1 MFLWGF
7 SGSGK
12 TAISM
17 ETVKI
22 KVSHCKEKNKSVRVI
37 VTKYSANDDEQLLT
51 VMREYLRNID
61 VQILTLHQLSKD
73 LNCKVDFTQ
82 PKDTI
87 NAVIRSLSSD
97 KTDQLTIFV
106 CDEVPPCDSRGQT
119 TPDWTDL
126 ATADNVEW
134 ILSMSPVGGST
145 ETINMKPPS
154 GPSILDRK
162 LLHGHRNSY
171 PIRSV
176 SSSSLYFAHCII
188 HYRQIINWFNSH
200 YWKENTIPTDD
211 EEKLPADQLPPGT
224 TPLWYDAPK
233 GYPKR
238 AILEKISESEEI
250 SGLSVTVIYYTDK
263 DRDEGAAEFC
273 QEKGWNYRDWEDM
286 QGCEDECIIVMDCLQ
301 PETISRPHNLLV
313 VVTTPGAR

>member
-1 MFLWGF
+1 MVGFCFSLNEDVSWLLRRCGLSASMFLTHDLRIITKNQRVELNPIQKQLLKDIGNPSLIFKISLEIKFSVENPELNVFLWGF

-22 KVSHCKEKNKSVRVI
+22 KVSHCKEKNKPVRVI
-37 VTKYSANDDEQLLT
+37 VTKYWVYEERDDLQLLT
-51 VMREYLRNID
+51 NMREYLKNIE
-61 VQILTLHQLSKD
+61 VEILSLYQLCED
-73 LNCKVDFTQ
+73 LNCKWDITQ

-106 CDEVPPCDSRGQT
+106 CDEVSPCQSEGQT

-134 ILSMSPVGGST
+134 ILSMRPSGKSK
-145 ETINMKPPS
+145 EAINMKPPS
-154 GPSILDRK
+154 DPSILDRK

-176 SSSSLYFAHCII
+176 SSS
-188 HYRQIINWFNSH
+188 
-200 YWKENTIPTDD
+200 
-211 EEKLPADQLPPGT
+211 
-224 TPLWYDAPK
+224 
-233 GYPKR
+233 
-238 AILEKISESEEI
+238 
-250 SGLSVTVIYYTDK
+250 
-263 DRDEGAAEFC
+263 
-273 QEKGWNYRDWEDM
+273 
-286 QGCEDECIIVMDCLQ
+286 
-301 PETISRPHNLLV
+301 
-313 VVTTPGAR
+313 

>member
-1 MFLWGF
+1 MNVFLWGF

-37 VTKYSANDDEQLLT
+37 VTVWGRIDDQQLLT
-51 VMREYLRNID
+51 NMREYLKNID
-61 VQILTLHQLSKD
+61 VKIIMLNQLCKD
-73 LNCKVDFTQ
+73 LNCKYEVTQ

-106 CDEVPPCDSRGQT
+106 CDEVDPCRDDGQT

-134 ILSMSPVGGST
+134 ILSMRPDSGSS

-154 GPSILDRK
+154 DPSILDRK

-176 SSSSLYFAHCII
+176 SS
-188 HYRQIINWFNSH
+188 
-200 YWKENTIPTDD
+200 
-211 EEKLPADQLPPGT
+211 
-224 TPLWYDAPK
+224 
-233 GYPKR
+233 
-238 AILEKISESEEI
+238 
-250 SGLSVTVIYYTDK
+250 
-263 DRDEGAAEFC
+263 
-273 QEKGWNYRDWEDM
+273 
-286 QGCEDECIIVMDCLQ
+286 
-301 PETISRPHNLLV
+301 
-313 VVTTPGAR
+313 

>member
-1 MFLWGF
+1 MNVFLWGF

-37 VTKYSANDDEQLLT
+37 VTKFSSFDDEQLLT

-61 VQILTLHQLSKD
+61 VQILSLYQLCED
-73 LNCKVDFTQ
+73 LNCKVDLHQ

-134 ILSMSPVGGST
+134 ILSMRPNTASK

-154 GPSILDRK
+154 DPSILDRK

-171 PIRSV
+171 LIRSV
-176 SSSSLYFAHCII
+176 SS
-188 HYRQIINWFNSH
+188 
-200 YWKENTIPTDD
+200 
-211 EEKLPADQLPPGT
+211 
-224 TPLWYDAPK
+224 
-233 GYPKR
+233 
-238 AILEKISESEEI
+238 
-250 SGLSVTVIYYTDK
+250 LS
-263 DRDEGAAEFC
+263 
-273 QEKGWNYRDWEDM
+273 
-286 QGCEDECIIVMDCLQ
+286 
-301 PETISRPHNLLV
+301 
-313 VVTTPGAR
+313 